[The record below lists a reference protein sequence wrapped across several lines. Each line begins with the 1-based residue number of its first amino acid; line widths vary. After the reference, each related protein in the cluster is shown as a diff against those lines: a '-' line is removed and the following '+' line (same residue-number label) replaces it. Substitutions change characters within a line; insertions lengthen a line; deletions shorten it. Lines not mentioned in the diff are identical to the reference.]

1 MIPEVRDIK
10 SDVLNYLNTYPAFTR
25 EFSHGS
31 IMDPDFYERVMWSL
45 IGSVVEGRNLAVCH
59 AIWDCKKNQNI
70 TMEDAEEFLRWLDPY
85 YRKYLGKRYPGFDFK
100 NNDYNYYLGTDD
112 LVEI

>member
-31 IMDPDFYERVMWSL
+31 IMDPDFYERVM
-45 IGSVVEGRNLAVCH
+45 
-59 AIWDCKKNQNI
+59 
-70 TMEDAEEFLRWLDPY
+70 
-85 YRKYLGKRYPGFDFK
+85 
-100 NNDYNYYLGTDD
+100 
-112 LVEI
+112 